1 MTFEQHI
8 INEVSRAEPEV
19 KAYFFNGT
27 LFYKSTESQ
36 SRRIFSTLMR
46 LQAGRVAI
54 HMVDQEILSYPDTH
68 GKITLELQLI
78 SRSIG
83 LIANTK

>member
-8 INEVSRAEPEV
+8 LNEVSRAEPEV

-36 SRRIFSTLMR
+36 SRRIFSNLMR

-54 HMVDQEILSYPDTH
+54 HMVDQEYAIDFTAEKPL
-68 GKITLELQLI
+68 
-78 SRSIG
+78 R
-83 LIANTK
+83 IADNDDFDFVYYGC